1 MLGFYLHLL
10 HFQVNFVNNGPYTIT
25 FEGVIGAGVSSD
37 IAVDD
42 IIITPGVCPV
52 IGSCNFEYVRIL
64 SIFF

>member
-1 MLGFYLHLL
+1 M
-10 HFQVNFVNNGPYTIT
+10 NNGPYTIT